1 MVFSPGVLSTSRPCR
16 TGRRDWR
23 RRHLRHAE
31 LRVGRYWSGH
41 HRLSSHQRW
50 GGEDMKHMFH
60 QKRLPAASVGHP
72 NATVE
77 GPCFAVEGG
86 GVLILVL
93 SWAQD
98 GLG

>member
-1 MVFSPGVLSTSRPCR
+1 
-16 TGRRDWR
+16 
-23 RRHLRHAE
+23 
-31 LRVGRYWSGH
+31 
-41 HRLSSHQRW
+41 
-50 GGEDMKHMFH
+50 MKHMFH